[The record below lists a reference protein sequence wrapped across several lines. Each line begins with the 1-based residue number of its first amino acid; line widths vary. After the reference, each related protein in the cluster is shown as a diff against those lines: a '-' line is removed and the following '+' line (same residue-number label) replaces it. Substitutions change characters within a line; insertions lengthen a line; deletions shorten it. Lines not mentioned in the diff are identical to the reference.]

1 MADLSGAS
9 NVVEIF
15 TEHARTR
22 GDHRTVAIV
31 PDPSDPATA
40 QWLTYEQLDR
50 AARVCAQELLRSC
63 RPGDRAL
70 LLLPN
75 SAEFVVG
82 ILGCFYAGLVPVPSS
97 MPGRFKQDQRRV
109 RGIARD
115 AEVSCVLTA
124 PDELGD
130 VRTWAKTEDLDVPV
144 LIPDVDPAP
153 PAEPFTPHAAGPAD
167 LALLQYTS
175 GSTSDPKGSR
185 VTHRNLL
192 LNALAID
199 THLPVRE
206 GQRYGGWIPN
216 YHDMGLMGHIL
227 TPLLAGRGIA
237 LMTPA
242 AFLRRPRA
250 WLELIDHFDIGL
262 SAAPNFAYELCLSRV
277 PEDSIADL
285 DLSRWTQ
292 AISGSEPVK
301 ASVLEDFAQRFAPAG
316 LRSEQITPCYGM
328 AETTLMISTTS
339 DRAPLVLTCDVG
351 ELEAGRVVPVA
362 DGAAGRTLVSCG
374 APRGLQARVV
384 DPATGRALPAGSVGE
399 IWLRGELVV
408 DGYWRNPEA
417 TEATFGN
424 RLADDPEDTGGW
436 LRTGDLGALVDGEIH
451 VTGRIKEMMIV
462 RGRNIYPHDIEHE
475 LRRQHEELRDTV
487 GSVVTVPTGADDTE
501 GRLVVIHEVR
511 RRAVDEELA
520 RLAASMRTTVA
531 REFGLRADS
540 VLLLRRGAVRRTT
553 SGKVQRSTMQA
564 LYANGELEPLWADGY
579 AAAGQAVAVG
589 AGDGR

>member
-9 NVVEIF
+9 NVVQIL

-22 GDHRTVAIV
+22 GDFRAVAIV

-40 QWLTYEQLDR
+40 QWVTYDQLDR
-50 AARVCAQELLRSC
+50 AARGCAVTLLRSC

-75 SAEFVVG
+75 SAEFVVA

-97 MPGRFKQDQRRV
+97 MPGRYKQDRRRV
-109 RGIARD
+109 RAIARD
-115 AEVSCVLTA
+115 AGIGAVLTG
-124 PDELGD
+124 PDELDD
-130 VRTWAKTEDLDVPV
+130 VLTWAAAEELDVPV
-144 LIPDVDPAP
+144 LIPDVDPEP
-153 PAEPFTPHAAGPAD
+153 LTEPFTPHAAAPHD

-175 GSTSDPKGSR
+175 GSTSDPKGAR
-185 VTHRNLL
+185 VTQRNLL

-199 THLPVRE
+199 THLSVRE

-250 WLELIDHFDIGL
+250 WLELVDHFDIGL
-262 SAAPNFAYELCLSRV
+262 SAAPNFAYELCLTRV
-277 PEDSIADL
+277 PEDSIAGL
-285 DLSRWTQ
+285 DLSRWTRT
-292 AISGSEPVK
+292 ISGSEPVK
-301 ASVLEDFAQRFAPAG
+301 ASVLEEFAQRFAPAG
-316 LRSEQITPCYGM
+316 LRPEQLTPCYGM

-339 DRAPLVLTCDVG
+339 GRVPRVLTADG
-351 ELEAGRVVPVA
+351 DALEAGRVVAAA
-362 DGAAGRTLVSCG
+362 DGTGRTLVSCG
-374 APRGLQARVV
+374 EPRHLEACVV
-384 DPATGRALPAGSVGE
+384 DPATGDALPEGSVGE

-408 DGYWRNPEA
+408 DGYWRRPDA
-417 TEATFGN
+417 TAATFGN
-424 RLADDPEDTGGW
+424 RVANDPADAGGW

-451 VTGRIKEMMIV
+451 VTGRIKEMLIV

-487 GSVVTVPTGADDTE
+487 GSVVSVAAGGADETD

-511 RRAVDEELA
+511 RRGQDEELA
-520 RLAASMRTTVA
+520 RLAAGIRLTVA

-540 VLLLRRGAVRRTT
+540 VLLMRRGAVRRTT
-553 SGKVQRSTMQA
+553 SGKVQRGAMRA

-579 AAAGQAVAVG
+579 PAAAQAVPVA
-589 AGDGR
+589 AGEPR

>member
-9 NVVEIF
+9 NVVEII
-15 TEHARTR
+15 TEHVRER
-22 GDHRTVAIV
+22 GDYRAVAIV
-31 PDPSDPATA
+31 PDPSDPATT
-40 QWLTYEQLDR
+40 QWVTYDQLDR
-50 AARVCAQELLRSC
+50 AARACAVDLLRSC

-75 SAEFVVG
+75 SAEFVVA

-97 MPGRFKQDQRRV
+97 LPGRYKQDQRRV

-115 AEVSCVLTA
+115 AEVGVVLTGH
-124 PDELGD
+124 DELND
-130 VRTWAKTEDLDVPV
+130 VLTWAGTEDLDVPV

-153 PAEPFTPHAAGPAD
+153 LTEPFTPHAAAPHD

-175 GSTSDPKGSR
+175 GSTNDPKGAQ
-185 VTHRNLL
+185 VTQRNLL

-199 THLPVRE
+199 TYLPVRE

-227 TPLLAGRGIA
+227 TPLLAGRGTA

-250 WLELIDHFDIGL
+250 WLELVDHFDIGL
-262 SAAPNFAYELCLSRV
+262 SAAPNFAYELCLTRV

-285 DLSRWTQ
+285 DLSRWTRT
-292 AISGSEPVK
+292 ISGSEPVK
-301 ASVLEDFAQRFAPAG
+301 ASVLEDFAERFAPSG
-316 LRSEQITPCYGM
+316 LCPQQLTPCYGM

-339 DRAPLVLTCDVG
+339 GRVPRVLTVNTD

-362 DGAAGRTLVSCG
+362 DGVGRTLVSCG
-374 APRGLQARVV
+374 EPRFLEARIVE
-384 DPATGRALPAGSVGE
+384 PATGNALPEGSVGE

-408 DGYWRNPEA
+408 NGYWRNPEA
-417 TEATFGN
+417 TEATFGYRVAN
-424 RLADDPEDTGGW
+424 DPDDEGGW
-436 LRTGDLGALVDGEIH
+436 LRTGDLGALVDGEIY

-487 GSVVTVPTGADDTE
+487 GSVVSVPTGIDDTE

-511 RRAVDEELA
+511 RRAADEELA

-553 SGKVQRSTMQA
+553 SGKVQRSTMQT
-564 LYANGELEPLWADGY
+564 LYANGELEPLWADGSPAQQ
-579 AAAGQAVAVG
+579 AAAVG
-589 AGDGR
+589 AGEHR

>member
-1 MADLSGAS
+1 MADLTGAS

-22 GDHRTVAIV
+22 GDYRAVAIV
-31 PDPSDPATA
+31 PDPSDPSTA
-40 QWLTYEQLDR
+40 QWVTYDQLDR
-50 AARVCAQELLRSC
+50 AARSCAVDLLRSC
-63 RPGDRAL
+63 RSGDRAL

-75 SAEFVVG
+75 SAEFVVA

-97 MPGRFKQDQRRV
+97 MPGRYKQDQRRV
-109 RGIARD
+109 SGIARD
-115 AEVSCVLTA
+115 AEIGVVLTG
-124 PDELGD
+124 PDDLND
-130 VRTWAKTEDLDVPV
+130 VLTWAETEDLDVPV
-144 LIPDVDPAP
+144 LIPDVDPEP
-153 PAEPFTPHAAGPAD
+153 LTEPFTPHAAHPHD

-175 GSTSDPKGSR
+175 GSTSDPKGVQ
-185 VTHRNLL
+185 VTQRNLL
-192 LNALAID
+192 LNAHAID
-199 THLPVRE
+199 TYLPVRE

-250 WLELIDHFDIGL
+250 WLELVDHFDIGL
-262 SAAPNFAYELCLSRV
+262 SAAPNFAYELCLTRV

-292 AISGSEPVK
+292 TISGSEPVK
-301 ASVLEDFAQRFAPAG
+301 AGVLAEFAERFAPAG
-316 LRSEQITPCYGM
+316 IRPEQLTPCYGM

-339 DRAPLVLTCDVG
+339 GRVPRVLTVDSG
-351 ELEAGRVVPVA
+351 ALEAGHVEPAA
-362 DGAAGRTLVSCG
+362 DGAGRTLVSCG
-374 APRGLQARVV
+374 EPRHLEARIV
-384 DPATGRALPAGSVGE
+384 DPATGEALPEGSVGE

-408 DGYWRNPEA
+408 GGYWRNPAA

-424 RLADDPEDTGGW
+424 RVAGEPGDAGGW
-436 LRTGDLGALVDGEIH
+436 LRTGDLGALLDGEIY

-487 GSVVTVPTGADDTE
+487 GSVVSVASGADDTD

-511 RRAVDEELA
+511 RRAQNEELV
-520 RLAASMRTTVA
+520 RLAASMRATVA
-531 REFGLRADS
+531 REFGLRADA
-540 VLLLRRGAVRRTT
+540 VLLMRRGAVRRTT
-553 SGKVQRSTMQA
+553 SGKIQRGTMRT

-579 AAAGQAVAVG
+579 TAAGKPVAIP
-589 AGDGR
+589 AGDRG

>member
-22 GDHRTVAIV
+22 GDHRAVAIV
-31 PDPSDPATA
+31 RDPSDPATA
-40 QWLTYEQLDR
+40 QWLTNEQLDR
-50 AARVCAQELLRSC
+50 AARVCARELLRSC

-82 ILGCFYAGLVPVPSS
+82 ILGCFYAGVVPVPSS

-109 RGIARD
+109 SGIARD
-115 AEVSCVLTA
+115 AAVSCVLTA
-124 PDELGD
+124 PDDLND
-130 VRTWAKTEDLDVPV
+130 VRAWADTENLNVPV
-144 LIPDVDPAP
+144 LIPDVDPAAL
-153 PAEPFTPHAAGPAD
+153 AEPFTPHAAGPHD

-175 GSTSDPKGSR
+175 GSTNDPKGSR
-185 VTHRNLL
+185 VTQRNLL

-250 WLELIDHFDIGL
+250 WLELVDHFDIGL
-262 SAAPNFAYELCLSRV
+262 SAAPNFAYELCLTRV
-277 PEDSIADL
+277 PEDSVADL
-285 DLSRWTQ
+285 DLSRWTRT
-292 AISGSEPVK
+292 ISGSEPVK
-301 ASVLEDFAQRFAPAG
+301 ASVLEDFAERFAPSG
-316 LRSEQITPCYGM
+316 LRPEQLTPCYGM
-328 AETTLMISTTS
+328 AETTLMISTMS
-339 DRAPLVLTCDVG
+339 GRAPRVLTVDTD

-362 DGAAGRTLVSCG
+362 DGAGRTLVSCG
-374 APRGLQARVV
+374 EPRFLDVRIVE
-384 DPATGRALPAGSVGE
+384 PASGRALPEGSVGE

-408 DGYWRNPEA
+408 NGYWRNPEA

-424 RLADDPEDTGGW
+424 RVANDPDDEGGW
-436 LRTGDLGALVDGEIH
+436 LRTGDLGALVDGEIY

-511 RRAVDEELA
+511 RRAVEEELA

-553 SGKVQRSTMQA
+553 SGKVQRSAMRA

-579 AAAGQAVAVG
+579 EAAGQAVG
-589 AGDGR
+589 AGVRR

>member
-9 NVVEIF
+9 NVVEIL

-22 GDHRTVAIV
+22 GDFSAVAIV
-31 PDPSDPATA
+31 PDPSDPATT
-40 QWLTYEQLDR
+40 QWVTYDQLDR
-50 AARVCAQELLRSC
+50 AARGCAVDLLSSC

-75 SAEFVVG
+75 SAEFVVAV
-82 ILGCFYAGLVPVPSS
+82 LGCFYAGLVPVPSS
-97 MPGRFKQDQRRV
+97 MPGRYKQDRRRV
-109 RGIARD
+109 RAIARD
-115 AEVSCVLTA
+115 AGIGAVLTG
-124 PDELGD
+124 PDELDD
-130 VRTWAKTEDLDVPV
+130 VLTWAAAEDLDVPV
-144 LIPDVDPAP
+144 LIPDVDPEP
-153 PAEPFTPHAAGPAD
+153 LAESFVPHAAAPHD

-175 GSTSDPKGSR
+175 GSTSDPKGAR

-199 THLPVRE
+199 TYLPVRE

-250 WLELIDHFDIGL
+250 WLELVDHFDIGL
-262 SAAPNFAYELCLSRV
+262 SAAPNFAYELCLTRV
-277 PEDSIADL
+277 PEDSIAGL
-285 DLSRWTQ
+285 DLSRWTRT
-292 AISGSEPVK
+292 ISGSEPVK
-301 ASVLEDFAQRFAPAG
+301 ASVLQEFAERFAPAG
-316 LRSEQITPCYGM
+316 LRPDQLTPCYGM

-339 DRAPLVLTCDVG
+339 GRVPRVFSADTG
-351 ELEAGRVVPVA
+351 SLEAGHVVPSA
-362 DGAAGRTLVSCG
+362 DGTGRTLVSCG
-374 APRGLQARVV
+374 EPRHLEARIV
-384 DPATGRALPAGSVGE
+384 DPATGEALPEGSVGE

-408 DGYWRNPEA
+408 NGYWRNPEA

-424 RLADDPEDTGGW
+424 RVANDRDDAGAW
-436 LRTGDLGALVDGEIH
+436 LRTGDLGALVDGEIY

-487 GSVVTVPTGADDTE
+487 GSVVSVAAGADDTE

-511 RRAVDEELA
+511 RRSPEEELA
-520 RLAASMRTTVA
+520 RLAASMRLTVA
-531 REFGLRADS
+531 REFGLRADA
-540 VLLLRRGAVRRTT
+540 VLLMRRGAVRRTT
-553 SGKVQRSTMQA
+553 SGKVQRGAMRS

-579 AAAGQAVAVG
+579 PAAQAVALAVG
-589 AGDGR
+589 EHA

>member
-15 TEHARTR
+15 TEHARAR
-22 GDHRTVAIV
+22 GDHRAVAIV
-31 PDPSDPATA
+31 RDPSDPSTA

-50 AARVCAQELLRSC
+50 AARVCARTLLDSC

-75 SAEFVVG
+75 SAEFVVA
-82 ILGCFYAGLVPVPSS
+82 ILGCFYAGVVPVPSS
-97 MPGRFKQDQRRV
+97 MPGRYKQDQRRV

-115 AEVSCVLTA
+115 AAVSCVLTA
-124 PDELGD
+124 PDELTD
-130 VRTWAKTEDLDVPV
+130 VRAWAGAEALDIPV
-144 LIPDVDPAP
+144 LIPDVDPVR
-153 PAEPFTPHAAGPAD
+153 PAEPFTPHAAGPTD

-175 GSTSDPKGSR
+175 GSTHDPKGSR

-199 THLPVRE
+199 TYLPVRE
-206 GQRYGGWIPN
+206 GQRYGGWLPN

-227 TPLLAGRGIA
+227 SPLLVGHGIA

-262 SAAPNFAYELCLSRV
+262 SAAPNFAYELCLTRV

-285 DLSRWTQ
+285 NLSRWSQT
-292 AISGSEPVK
+292 ISGSEPVK
-301 ASVLEDFAQRFAPAG
+301 ASVLADFAQRFAAAG

-339 DRAPLVLTCDVG
+339 GRAPLVLTCDVAA
-351 ELEAGRVVPVA
+351 LEAGRVTPAA
-362 DGAAGRTLVSCG
+362 DGVGRTLVSCG
-374 APRGLQARVV
+374 APRGLEARIV

-399 IWLRGELVV
+399 IWLRGDLVV
-408 DGYWRNPEA
+408 DGYWLNAEA
-417 TEATFGN
+417 THATFGN
-424 RLADDPEDTGGW
+424 RVADGPEDDGGW
-436 LRTGDLGALVDGEIH
+436 LRTGDLGALVDDEIY

-475 LRRQHEELRDTV
+475 LRRQHAELRDTV
-487 GSVVTVPTGADDTE
+487 GSVVTVPTDADDTE

-553 SGKVQRSTMQA
+553 SGKVQRSTMQT

-579 AAAGQAVAVG
+579 PAHGVTVTAGEH
-589 AGDGR
+589 R

>member
-15 TEHARTR
+15 TKHARTR
-22 GDHRTVAIV
+22 GDHRAVAIV
-31 PDPSDPATA
+31 RDPSDPATA
-40 QWLTYEQLDR
+40 QWLTNEQLDR
-50 AARVCAQELLRSC
+50 AARVCARELLRSC

-82 ILGCFYAGLVPVPSS
+82 ILGCFYAGVVPVPSS

-115 AEVSCVLTA
+115 AAVSCVLTA
-124 PDELGD
+124 PDDLND
-130 VRTWAKTEDLDVPV
+130 VRAWAGTEDLDVPV

-153 PAEPFTPHAAGPAD
+153 LAEPFTPHAAAPHD

-185 VTHRNLL
+185 VTQRNLL

-250 WLELIDHFDIGL
+250 WLELVDHFDIGL
-262 SAAPNFAYELCLSRV
+262 SAAPNFAYELCLTRV
-277 PEDSIADL
+277 PEDSVADL
-285 DLSRWTQ
+285 DLSRWTRT
-292 AISGSEPVK
+292 ISGSEPVK
-301 ASVLEDFAQRFAPAG
+301 ASVLDDFAERFAPSG
-316 LRSEQITPCYGM
+316 LRPEQLTPCYGM

-339 DRAPLVLTCDVG
+339 GRVPRVLTVDTDA
-351 ELEAGRVVPVA
+351 LEAGRVVPVA
-362 DGAAGRTLVSCG
+362 DGAGRTLVSCG
-374 APRGLQARVV
+374 EPRFLEARIVE
-384 DPATGRALPAGSVGE
+384 PATGRALPQGSVGE

-408 DGYWRNPEA
+408 NGYWRNPGA

-424 RLADDPEDTGGW
+424 RVSNDPDDEGGW
-436 LRTGDLGALVDGEIH
+436 LRTGDLGALVDGELY

-553 SGKVQRSTMQA
+553 SGKVQRSAMRA

-579 AAAGQAVAVG
+579 EAAGQAVAVG
-589 AGDGR
+589 AGVRG

>member
-1 MADLSGAS
+1 MADLTGAS

-22 GDHRTVAIV
+22 GDYRAVAIV
-31 PDPSDPATA
+31 PDPSDRSTT
-40 QWLTYEQLDR
+40 QWVTYEQLDR
-50 AARVCAQELLRSC
+50 AARGCAADLLRGC

-75 SAEFVVG
+75 SAEFVVAL
-82 ILGCFYAGLVPVPSS
+82 LGCFYAGLVPVPSS
-97 MPGRFKQDQRRV
+97 MPGRYKQDRRRV
-109 RGIARD
+109 SGIARD
-115 AEVSCVLTA
+115 AGIGVVLTG
-124 PDELGD
+124 PDELDD
-130 VRTWAKTEDLDVPV
+130 VLTWAGAEDLDVPV
-144 LIPDVDPAP
+144 LIPDVDPEP
-153 PAEPFTPHAAGPAD
+153 LTEPFTPHAAHPHD

-175 GSTSDPKGSR
+175 GSTSDPKGAQ
-185 VTHRNLL
+185 VTQRNLL
-192 LNALAID
+192 LNAHAID
-199 THLPVRE
+199 TYLPVRE

-250 WLELIDHFDIGL
+250 WLELVDRFDIGL
-262 SAAPNFAYELCLSRV
+262 SAAPNFAYELCLTRV
-277 PEDSIADL
+277 PEDSIGDL

-292 AISGSEPVK
+292 TISGSEPVK
-301 ASVLEDFAQRFAPAG
+301 ASVLAEFAERFAPAG
-316 LRSEQITPCYGM
+316 IRPEQLTPCYGM

-339 DRAPLVLTCDVG
+339 GRVPRVLTVDPDA
-351 ELEAGRVVPVA
+351 LEAGRIEQA
-362 DGAAGRTLVSCG
+362 DGGAGRTLVSCG
-374 APRGLQARVV
+374 EPRHLQARIV
-384 DPATGRALPAGSVGE
+384 DPATGEALPEGSVGE

-408 DGYWRNPEA
+408 DGYWRNPAA

-424 RLADDPEDTGGW
+424 RVAGDPGDTGGW
-436 LRTGDLGALVDGEIH
+436 LRTGDLGALLEGEIY

-487 GSVVTVPTGADDTE
+487 GSVVAVASGAGDTD

-511 RRAVDEELA
+511 RRAQDEELA
-520 RLAASMRTTVA
+520 RLAAGVRATVA
-531 REFGLRADS
+531 REFGLRADA
-540 VLLLRRGAVRRTT
+540 VLLMRRGAVRRTT
-553 SGKVQRSTMQA
+553 SGKIQRGTMRT

-579 AAAGQAVAVG
+579 TTAARPVAIPAGERG
-589 AGDGR
+589 

>member
-9 NVVEIF
+9 NVVEIL

-22 GDHRTVAIV
+22 GDYRAVAIV

-40 QWLTYEQLDR
+40 QWVTYDQLDR
-50 AARVCAQELLRSC
+50 AARSCAVDLLRGC

-75 SAEFVVG
+75 SAEFVVA

-97 MPGRFKQDQRRV
+97 MPGRYKQDQRRV

-115 AEVSCVLTA
+115 AEVGVVLTG
-124 PDELGD
+124 PDELSD
-130 VRTWAKTEDLDVPV
+130 VLTWAATEDLDIPV
-144 LIPDVDPAP
+144 LIPDVHPDPLDA
-153 PAEPFTPHAAGPAD
+153 PFTPHVAAPGD

-175 GSTSDPKGSR
+175 GSTNNPKGAQ
-185 VTHRNLL
+185 VTQRNLL

-199 THLPVRE
+199 TYLSVRE

-250 WLELIDHFDIGL
+250 WLELVDHFDIGL
-262 SAAPNFAYELCLSRV
+262 SAAPNFAYELCLTRV
-277 PEDSIADL
+277 PEDSITDL
-285 DLSRWTQ
+285 DLSRWTR

-301 ASVLEDFAQRFAPAG
+301 AGVLEDFAERFAPAG
-316 LRSEQITPCYGM
+316 LRPQQLTPCYGM

-339 DRAPLVLTCDVG
+339 GRDPRVLTVDTG
-351 ELEAGRVVPVA
+351 ALEEGRVVPA
-362 DGAAGRTLVSCG
+362 AEGAGRTLVSCG
-374 APRGLQARVV
+374 EPRRLEVRIVE
-384 DPATGRALPAGSVGE
+384 PATGDALPEGSVGE

-408 DGYWRNPEA
+408 DGYWRNAGA
-417 TEATFGN
+417 TDATFGN
-424 RLADDPEDTGGW
+424 RVGNEPDDEGGW
-436 LRTGDLGALVDGEIH
+436 LRTGDLGAVVDGEIY

-487 GSVVTVPTGADDTE
+487 GSVVSVAAGTDDTE

-511 RRAVDEELA
+511 RRAEDEELA
-520 RLAASMRTTVA
+520 RLAAGMRTTVA
-531 REFGLRADS
+531 REFGLRADA
-540 VLLLRRGAVRRTT
+540 VLLMRRGAVRRTT
-553 SGKVQRSTMQA
+553 SGKIQRGAMRI
-564 LYANGELEPLWADGY
+564 LYANGELEPLWSDGY
-579 AAAGQAVAVG
+579 PTAGQAVAVA
-589 AGDGR
+589 AGERG